1 MNALADH
8 NLKRITKADE
18 DFSDKFDFNEIKF
31 PVKIRDIHK
40 IEKDNAVP
48 INVFG
53 YENKAKHPIYASKE
67 CRKEKNCGLLLTGEE
82 GIRKIRNYNQ
92 RF

>member
-1 MNALADH
+1 MIMNALADH

-18 DFSDKFDFNEIKF
+18 EFSDKFDFNEIKF
-31 PVKIRDIHK
+31 SVKIRDINK
-40 IEKDNAVP
+40 IEKDNADA

-67 CRKEKNCGLLLTGEE
+67 CCKEKHFGLLLTREE
-82 GIRKIRNYNQ
+82 GIRNYNQ